1 MIKIFSYTNIGL
13 DAYKIQIEVD
23 QSNSLP
29 GLEIIGLP
37 DVMIKESKE
46 RIKASLRSCN
56 ITLPPKKIVLNL
68 APSDIKKVGTRFD
81 LPMAVG
87 ILLLMY
93 NLDAAR
99 QQLVSESLFFGELG
113 LDGTVKRVTGL
124 LPSVI
129 AAQQAGFNHFFVPK
143 ENIPELSYLP
153 WVTLY
158 PIENISS
165 IVAFIQHGTPL
176 QQITETASIIDIPPK
191 ILIDFADIKGHTLI
205 KRAMTVAAAG
215 MHNVLL
221 SWPPWSGKTMLA
233 KAMAGVLPPLS
244 FEEILEMS
252 KIYSIVG
259 KLSADMPLVTQRP
272 WRMVHHTA
280 SKISIVWW
288 GQYLMPGEVSLAHK
302 GILFFDELPEF
313 PREVLEVLRQ
323 PLEDKIITIS
333 RAQWSVSY
341 PAECMFVAA
350 MNPCKCGFYK
360 DPVKQCTCSLMD
372 IKRYQ
377 SKISWPLIDRFDMI
391 LEVPRQQVETILDQ
405 SNTQSSDEIRDLV
418 GQAWEIQA
426 KRFADTPFH
435 TNANLDSAAI
445 QRYITMDNEAE
456 TMLINASKKL
466 DLSSRVI
473 HRMIKL
479 ARTIADLAQHYTI
492 TKAHIAEALQYRSKH
507 LFIEE

>member
-153 WVTLY
+153 
-158 PIENISS
+158 
-165 IVAFIQHGTPL
+165 
-176 QQITETASIIDIPPK
+176 
-191 ILIDFADIKGHTLI
+191 
-205 KRAMTVAAAG
+205 
-215 MHNVLL
+215 
-221 SWPPWSGKTMLA
+221 
-233 KAMAGVLPPLS
+233 
-244 FEEILEMS
+244 
-252 KIYSIVG
+252 
-259 KLSADMPLVTQRP
+259 
-272 WRMVHHTA
+272 
-280 SKISIVWW
+280 
-288 GQYLMPGEVSLAHK
+288 
-302 GILFFDELPEF
+302 
-313 PREVLEVLRQ
+313 
-323 PLEDKIITIS
+323 
-333 RAQWSVSY
+333 
-341 PAECMFVAA
+341 
-350 MNPCKCGFYK
+350 
-360 DPVKQCTCSLMD
+360 
-372 IKRYQ
+372 
-377 SKISWPLIDRFDMI
+377 
-391 LEVPRQQVETILDQ
+391 
-405 SNTQSSDEIRDLV
+405 
-418 GQAWEIQA
+418 
-426 KRFADTPFH
+426 
-435 TNANLDSAAI
+435 
-445 QRYITMDNEAE
+445 
-456 TMLINASKKL
+456 
-466 DLSSRVI
+466 
-473 HRMIKL
+473 
-479 ARTIADLAQHYTI
+479 
-492 TKAHIAEALQYRSKH
+492 
-507 LFIEE
+507 